1 MNGRNELY
9 PDPFDEFDPH
19 HKIKGKKAFN
29 DTVRCLQSRIDLSII
44 NEDIKQ
50 KLKQKITVSQK
61 AVEDFDKMYAEN
73 CNNK

>member
-44 NEDIKQ
+44 NEDIK
-50 KLKQKITVSQK
+50 
-61 AVEDFDKMYAEN
+61 
-73 CNNK
+73 